1 MESQRADVKGSGS
14 LASFLKDHDVRAK
27 KRLGQNFLVDGNIL
41 NRIVTSA
48 GIGKEDTVLEIGPG
62 TGNLTR
68 HLCEA
73 AGQVYAFEIDEKLI
87 PVLNDALKEYEN
99 AEVINK
105 DILKVDLNEF
115 IKEKDIRGSIKV
127 TANLPYYITTPILTG
142 LLTSR
147 LPIESITVMIQSEV
161 AERMVS
167 LPGKKTYGSL
177 TLLVSYFSEP
187 ERVIEVPPSCFI
199 PRPKVSSTVIKLNIR
214 KEPPVLVKDEK
225 LLFSIIRASF
235 NQRRKTLYNGL
246 KNSPEIKAS
255 PENIAQAIESLG
267 KSSTVRGE
275 QLSLKE
281 FALLADHL
289 TS

>member
-1 MESQRADVKGSGS
+1 MKGSGS

-48 GIGKEDTVLEIGPG
+48 DVGKEDTVLEIGPG

-68 HLCEA
+68 QLCRA

-87 PVLNDALKEYEN
+87 PVLNDALKEFDN
-99 AEVINK
+99 IEVINK

-115 IKEKDIRGSIKV
+115 IKEKGISGDIKII
-127 TANLPYYITTPILTG
+127 ANLPYYITTPILTG
-142 LLTSR
+142 LLTSK
-147 LPIESITVMIQSEV
+147 LPAESITVMIQSEV

-167 LPGKKTYGSL
+167 PPGKKTYGSL

-199 PRPKVSSTVIKLNIR
+199 PRPKVSSTVVKLKIR
-214 KEPPVLVKDEK
+214 KEPPVRVKDEK

-246 KNSPEIKAS
+246 KNSPEIKMS
-255 PENIAQAIESLG
+255 PESIAEAIDKLG
-267 KSSTVRGE
+267 KGASVRGE
-275 QLSLKE
+275 QLSLEE
-281 FALLADHL
+281 FAALLEL
-289 TS
+289 L